1 MRLLYP
7 WFIALLL
14 LAPLL
19 FLWLRRTPRRLAP
32 VRRRLL
38 SGLRLL
44 ALVLLVGG
52 LVRLALTQPH
62 EQANVVFALDLSD
75 SVSAAVRRQ
84 AIEFIRAVSS
94 AKRPPDGVGLVVF
107 GADAFLEH
115 GVARRF
121 SLPDPRSGSRAG
133 IASEVDGSATNVA
146 RALQVSAA
154 SFPAEGAKRL
164 VLLSDGNEN
173 VASAAEAVLIAR
185 SLGVSVFPVPLGR
198 GQEEPEVRVE
208 KLVAPKQV
216 RMGTPYHVEAVVSSS
231 VETAASLEL
240 FREGSFV
247 ARQEVVLRPGK
258 NRHRFL
264 EQAQAEGMQ
273 LYQIVVNSPRDTMPE
288 NNHWQTFT
296 EVRGRP
302 KVLRLYDPPEQ
313 EAPLVQ
319 ALQQQGLDVRSRPW
333 QDLPHMLSD
342 YLEYA
347 ALVFDNV
354 PGFGISVSQMEVLE
368 RYVRDMGGGVLMLG
382 GEKSFGAGGYYRTPL
397 EKILP
402 VDMDVPTKVSIPSL
416 AMVMVIDRSDSMG
429 SSVSGAPSSGFGDR
443 TTKLEVAKIAAFS
456 SMKLLN
462 PFDQVG
468 VLAFNAEWDW
478 SVPMSEAGKREQIAG
493 RLAALTHGG
502 GTDLFKALQEGIGT
516 LRDVPAVK
524 KHLIA
529 LSDGLT
535 PNMAFE
541 ALMRGAVAD
550 NITVTTVALGQDA
563 DRTLMDAIAHWGK
576 GRSYYTNDAL
586 NIPRI
591 FTAETILVSRS
602 LIEEGPFQPRLQR
615 NHELLRGVGID
626 TAPPLHG
633 YVVTYGKPA
642 AEVLLSTPNDDPLLA
657 VQRYG
662 LGHTAVFTADLG
674 PRWGKDWLRWP
685 QFGPFAAQ
693 LVRWVQRT
701 GTPESVDV
709 RVDVREGQAIVRADV
724 YDAEDRF
731 VNRLDL
737 QGSRVLTPEKDTLPL
752 ELEQTAPGRYQGR
765 FAVSGRGEYLLSLVG
780 RQGEG
785 TIGPKTVGIALPYSA
800 EYLGL
805 DVNRHLLTRLAERT
819 GGQVLRAD
827 APDDAAGVLFS
838 TAQSEPG
845 RTLNDFWPWFVLAAL
860 CVFVT
865 EIAVRQISLPAA
877 WTARWQNAP
886 APRPAA
892 TGYSYDDLEA
902 IVHRRAEDH
911 RRRSIDLRTR
921 RVDA

>member
-14 LAPLL
+14 LAPLWL
-19 FLWLRRTPRRLAP
+19 LWLRRTQRPLTP

-44 ALVLLVGG
+44 ALLLLVGG
-52 LVRLALTQPH
+52 LTRLALTQSF
-62 EQANVVFALDLSD
+62 EQVNVVFALDMSH
-75 SVSAAVRRQ
+75 SVSPGVRER
-84 AIEFIRAVSS
+84 ALDFIRTVSH
-94 AKRPPDGVGLVVF
+94 AKRAQDGAGLVVF
-107 GADAFLEH
+107 GADAYLEQA
-115 GVARRF
+115 VAERF
-121 SLPDPRSGSRAG
+121 SLPE

-146 RALQVSAA
+146 RALQVSATG
-154 SFPAEGAKRL
+154 FPTEGVKRL

-173 VASAAEAVLIAR
+173 RASAAEAVLIAR

-198 GQEEPEVRVE
+198 GYQEPEVRVE
-208 KLVAPKQV
+208 NLIAPKQV
-216 RMGTPYHVEAVVSSS
+216 RMGTPYHVEAVVYSSM
-231 VETAASLEL
+231 EAPASLEL

-247 ARQEVVLRPGK
+247 ERQEVVLRPGE
-258 NRHRFL
+258 NRHRFS
-264 EQAQAEGMQ
+264 EQAGDEGMQ
-273 LYQIVVNSPRDTMPE
+273 LYQIVVNSPHDTMAE

-296 EVRGRP
+296 EIRGRP
-302 KVLRLYDPPEQ
+302 KVLRLYDPPDL

-319 ALQQQGLDVRSRPW
+319 ALRRQGLDVRNLPW
-333 QDLPHMLSD
+333 QELPHMLGD

-462 PFDQVG
+462 PFDKVG
-468 VLAFNAEWDW
+468 VLAFNAEWKW

-502 GTDLFKALQEGIGT
+502 GTDLFKALQEGLGT
-516 LRDVPAVK
+516 LREVPAVK

-535 PNMAFE
+535 PNMEFE
-541 ALMRGAVAD
+541 SLMRDAVAD

-576 GRSYYTNDAL
+576 GRSYYTDDAL

-602 LIEEGPFQPRLQR
+602 LIEEGPFQPLLER
-615 NHELLRGVGID
+615 NHELLRGVDIGE
-626 TAPPLHG
+626 TPPLHG

-642 AEVLLSTPNDDPLLA
+642 AEILLTTPNDDPLLA

-662 LGHTAVFTADLG
+662 LGHTAAFTADLG

-685 QFGPFAAQ
+685 QFGPFTAQ

-709 RVDVREGQAIVRADV
+709 QVDVRDGQAIVQADV
-724 YDAEDRF
+724 YDPDDRF

-780 RQGEG
+780 RQGES
-785 TIGPKTVGIALPYSA
+785 TVGPKTVGITLPYSA

-805 DVNRHLLTRLAERT
+805 DVNRPLLARLAERT
-819 GGQVLRAD
+819 GGQVLEAD
-827 APDDAAGVLFS
+827 VPEEAAGVLFGPPQQAGLPA
-838 TAQSEPG
+838 AQG
-845 RTLNDFWPWFVLAAL
+845 RPLTDFWPWFLLAAL
-860 CVFVT
+860 CVFIA
-865 EIAVRQISLPAA
+865 EIALRQVSLPAA
-877 WTARWQNAP
+877 WSARWQDP
-886 APRPAA
+886 QISRP
-892 TGYSYDDLEA
+892 TEPGYSYEELET
-902 IVHRRAEDH
+902 IVHRRAEDN
-911 RRRSIDLRTR
+911 RRLSFDLRAR
-921 RVDA
+921 R

>member
-7 WFIALLL
+7 WFITLLL
-14 LAPLL
+14 LAPLF
-19 FLWLRRTPRRLAP
+19 FLWLHRTPRRLTP
-32 VRRRLL
+32 LRRRFLV
-38 SGLRLL
+38 GLRLL
-44 ALVLLVGG
+44 ALLLLVVG
-52 LVRLALTQPH
+52 LARLALTQPY
-62 EQANVVFALDLSD
+62 QQVNVVFALDMSH
-75 SVSAAVRRQ
+75 SVGPGVRER
-84 AIEFIRAVSS
+84 ALDFIRAVNG
-94 AKRPPDGVGLVVF
+94 AKRAQDGAGLVVF
-107 GADAFLEH
+107 GADAYLEQE
-115 GVARRF
+115 VVRRF
-121 SLPDPRSGSRAG
+121 TLSD

-146 RALQVSAA
+146 RALQVSAT
-154 SFPAEGAKRL
+154 SFPTEGEKRL
-164 VLLSDGNEN
+164 VLLTDGNEN
-173 VASAAEAVLIAR
+173 VASAAEDALIAR
-185 SLGVSVFPVPLGR
+185 SLGVSVFPVPLG
-198 GQEEPEVRVE
+198 QERQAPEVRVE
-208 KLVAPKQV
+208 NLIAPKQV
-216 RMGTPYHVEAVVSSS
+216 RMGTPYHVEAVVFSSI
-231 VETAASLEL
+231 EAPASLEL

-247 ARQEVVLRPGK
+247 ERQEVVLKPGK
-258 NRHRFL
+258 NRHRFS
-264 EQAQAEGMQ
+264 EQAGGEGMQ
-273 LYQIVVNSPRDTMPE
+273 LYQIVVNSPRDTMTE

-296 EVRGRP
+296 EVQGRP
-302 KVLRLYDPPEQ
+302 KVLRLYDPPHR

-319 ALQQQGLDVRSRPW
+319 ALRQQGLDVRSLPW
-333 QDLPHMLSD
+333 QDLPHMLGD

-347 ALVFDNV
+347 ALIFDNV

-462 PFDQVG
+462 PFDKVG
-468 VLAFNAEWDW
+468 VLAFNAEWNW
-478 SVPMSEAGKREQIAG
+478 NVPMSEAGKREQIAG

-502 GTDLFKALQEGIGT
+502 GTDLFKALQEGLDT
-516 LRDVPAVK
+516 LREVPAVK

-535 PNMAFE
+535 PNMEFE
-541 ALMRGAVAD
+541 SLMRSAVAD

-576 GRSYYTNDAL
+576 GRSYYTDDAL

-602 LIEEGPFQPRLQR
+602 LIEERAFQPILRR
-615 NHELLRGVGID
+615 SHELLRGVGID
-626 TAPPLHG
+626 EAPPLHG

-642 AEVLLSTPNDDPLLA
+642 AELLLTTPNDDPLLA
-657 VQRYG
+657 IQRYG
-662 LGHTAVFTADLG
+662 LGHTAAFTADLG
-674 PRWGKDWLRWP
+674 PRWAKDWLSWP
-685 QFGPFAAQ
+685 QFGPFTAQ

-709 RVDVREGQAIVRADV
+709 QVDVRDGQAIVQADV
-724 YDAEDRF
+724 YDPEDRF

-765 FAVSGRGEYLLSLVG
+765 FAVGGRGEYLLSLVG
-780 RQGEG
+780 GQGDA

-805 DVNRHLLTRLAERT
+805 DVNHSLLARLAERT
-819 GGQVLRAD
+819 GGQVLEAD
-827 APDDAAGVLFS
+827 TPEEAGGVLYS
-838 TAQSEPG
+838 PPSQAGGSVARGLPM
-845 RTLNDFWPWFVLAAL
+845 NDLWPWFLLAAL
-860 CVFVT
+860 CAFVV
-865 EIAVRQISLPAA
+865 EIAVRQISLPTA
-877 WTARWQNAP
+877 WTARWQNSQP
-886 APRPAA
+886 SQPYGP
-892 TGYSYDDLEA
+892 GYSYEELEA

-911 RRRSIDLRTR
+911 RRRSIDISALR
-921 RVDA
+921 

>member
-1 MRLLYP
+1 MRVLYP

-14 LAPLL
+14 VAPLL
-19 FLWLRRTPRRLAP
+19 LLWLRRTPRRLAP

-38 SGLRLL
+38 TGLRLL
-44 ALVLLVGG
+44 ALLLLVGG

-84 AIEFIRAVSS
+84 ALDFIRAVSG
-94 AKRPPDGVGLVVF
+94 AKRPQDGAGLVVF

-121 SLPDPRSGSRAG
+121 SLPD
-133 IASEVDGSATNVA
+133 IASEVDGSATNIA

-185 SLGVSVFPVPLGR
+185 SLGVSVFPLPLGR
-198 GQEEPEVRVE
+198 GQQEPEVRVE
-208 KLVAPKQV
+208 ELIAPKQV
-216 RMGTPYHVEAVVSSS
+216 RMGTPYHVEAVVFSSI
-231 VETAASLEL
+231 ETAASLEL

-273 LYQIVVNSPRDTMPE
+273 LYQIVVNSPHDTMPE

-313 EAPLVQ
+313 DAPLVQ

-502 GTDLFKALQEGIGT
+502 GTDLFKALQEGLRT
-516 LRDVPAVK
+516 LRGVPAVK

-535 PNMAFE
+535 PNLAFE
-541 ALMRGAVAD
+541 ALMRDAVAD

-602 LIEEGPFQPRLQR
+602 LIEEGPFQPILQR

-626 TAPPLHG
+626 AAPPLHG

-642 AEVLLSTPNDDPLLA
+642 AEVLLTTPNDDPLLA

-662 LGHTAVFTADLG
+662 LGHTAAFTADLG

-709 RVDVREGQAIVRADV
+709 RVDVREGQAIVHADV

-805 DVNRHLLTRLAERT
+805 DVNRHLLARLAERT
-819 GGQVLRAD
+819 GGQVLQAD

-838 TAQSEPG
+838 TAQGAGLPSGPG
-845 RTLNDFWPWFVLAAL
+845 RPLNDFWPWFVLAAL
-860 CVFVT
+860 CVFVA

-877 WTARWQNAP
+877 WTARWQNVQATRAAAP
-886 APRPAA
+886 
-892 TGYSYDDLEA
+892 GYSYDELEA

-911 RRRSIDLRTR
+911 RRRSVDLRAHR
-921 RVDA
+921 

>member
-1 MRLLYP
+1 MRMIYP
-7 WFIALLL
+7 WFITLLVLGPLLL
-14 LAPLL
+14 L
-19 FLWLRRTPRRLAP
+19 WIRQTQRRLTRL
-32 VRRRLL
+32 RRRLL
-38 SGLRLL
+38 SSMRLL
-44 ALVLLVGG
+44 ALFLLVLG
-52 LVRLALTQPH
+52 LMRLALTQPH
-62 EQANVVFALDLSD
+62 EQVNVVFAVDLSH
-75 SVSAAVRRQ
+75 SVSPAVREQ
-84 AIEFIRAVSS
+84 AHDFIRAVSG
-94 AKRPPDGVGLVVF
+94 AKRSQDGAGLVVF
-107 GADAFLEH
+107 GADAYLEQSV
-115 GVARRF
+115 GKRF
-121 SLPDPRSGSRAG
+121 SLPD

-146 RALQVSAA
+146 RALQVSATG
-154 SFPAEGAKRL
+154 FPSEGAKRL

-173 VASAAEAVLIAR
+173 VGSATEAVLIAR

-198 GQEEPEVRVE
+198 QQQEPEVRVE
-208 KLVAPKQV
+208 NLIAPRQV
-216 RMGTPYHVEAVVSSS
+216 RMGTPYHVEAVVFSSI
-231 VETAASLEL
+231 EAPASLEL

-247 ARQEVVLRPGK
+247 ARQEMVLQPGK
-258 NRHRFL
+258 NRHRFS
-264 EQAQAEGMQ
+264 EQAGDEGMR
-273 LYQIVVNSPRDTMPE
+273 LYQIVVNSPRDTMTE

-296 EVRGRP
+296 EVQGRP
-302 KVLRLYDPPEQ
+302 KVLRLYDPPNR

-319 ALQQQGLDVRSRPW
+319 ALRQQGLDVRSLPW
-333 QDLPHMLSD
+333 QDLPHMLGD

-429 SSVSGAPSSGFGDR
+429 SSVSGVPSSGFGDR

-468 VLAFNAEWDW
+468 VLAFNAEWNW
-478 SVPMSEAGKREQIAG
+478 SVPMSEAGKREEIAG

-502 GTDLFKALQEGIGT
+502 GTDLFKALQEGLGT
-516 LRDVPAVK
+516 LRAVPAVK

-535 PNMAFE
+535 PNMEFE
-541 ALMRGAVAD
+541 PLMRDAVAD

-563 DRTLMDAIAHWGK
+563 DQTLMGAIAHWGK
-576 GRSYYTNDAL
+576 GRSYYTDDAL

-602 LIEEGPFQPRLQR
+602 LIEEGAFQPLPQR
-615 NHELLRGVGID
+615 SHELLRGLGIEG
-626 TAPPLHG
+626 APPLHG

-642 AEVLLSTPNDDPLLA
+642 AEILLTTPNDDPLLA

-662 LGHTAVFTADLG
+662 LGHTAAFTADLG
-674 PRWGKDWLRWP
+674 PRWGKDWLRWS

-709 RVDVREGQAIVRADV
+709 VVEVRDGQAIVQADV
-724 YDAEDRF
+724 YDPEDRF

-737 QGSRVLTPEKDTLPL
+737 QGSRVLTPEKHALPL
-752 ELEQTAPGRYQGR
+752 ELEQTAPGRYEGR
-765 FAVSGRGEYLLSLVG
+765 FAVGGRGEYLLSLVG
-780 RQGEG
+780 RQGEA

-805 DVNRHLLTRLAERT
+805 DVNRLLLTRLAERT

-827 APDDAAGVLFS
+827 APQEAAGVLFS
-838 TAQSEPG
+838 PPRQAGSSAARDLP
-845 RTLNDFWPWFVLAAL
+845 LNDFWPWFVLAAL
-860 CVFVT
+860 CVFIV

-877 WTARWQNAP
+877 WTARRQNARSS
-886 APRPAA
+886 RPVEP
-892 TGYSYDDLEA
+892 GYSYEELEA

-911 RRRSIDLRTR
+911 RRRSIDLRAR
-921 RVDA
+921 R

>member
-1 MRLLYP
+1 M
-7 WFIALLL
+7 
-14 LAPLL
+14 
-19 FLWLRRTPRRLAP
+19 
-32 VRRRLL
+32 
-38 SGLRLL
+38 
-44 ALVLLVGG
+44 
-52 LVRLALTQPH
+52 
-62 EQANVVFALDLSD
+62 
-75 SVSAAVRRQ
+75 
-84 AIEFIRAVSS
+84 
-94 AKRPPDGVGLVVF
+94 VF
-107 GADAFLEH
+107 GADAYLEQ

-121 SLPDPRSGSRAG
+121 TLPD
-133 IASEVDGSATNVA
+133 IASEVDGSATNLA
-146 RALQVSAA
+146 RALQVSATG
-154 SFPAEGAKRL
+154 FPAQGAKRL

-198 GQEEPEVRVE
+198 GRQEPEVRVE
-208 KLVAPKQV
+208 NLVAPRQV
-216 RMGTPYHVEAVVSSS
+216 RMGTPYHVEAVVFSST
-231 VETAASLEL
+231 EAPATLEL

-247 ARQEVVLRPGK
+247 ERQEVVLRPGK
-258 NRHRFL
+258 NRHRFA
-264 EQAQAEGMQ
+264 EQAGNEGMQ
-273 LYQIVVNSPRDTMPE
+273 LYQVVVNSAHDTMTE
-288 NNHWQTFT
+288 NNHWQAFT

-302 KVLRLYDPPEQ
+302 KVLRLYDPPDR

-319 ALQQQGLDVRSRPW
+319 ALAQQGLDVHSLPW
-333 QDLPHMLSD
+333 QDLPHMLGD

-368 RYVRDMGGGVLMLG
+368 RYVRDMGGGLLMLG

-462 PFDQVG
+462 PFDKVG
-468 VLAFNAEWDW
+468 VLAFNAEWKW
-478 SVPMSEAGKREQIAG
+478 NVPMSEAGKREQIAG

-502 GTDLFKALQEGIGT
+502 GTDLFKALQEGLRT
-516 LRDVPAVK
+516 LREVPAVK

-535 PNMAFE
+535 PNMEFE
-541 ALMRGAVAD
+541 SLMRGAVAD

-563 DRTLMDAIAHWGK
+563 DRTLMDAVAHWGK
-576 GRSYYTNDAL
+576 GRSYYTDDAL

-602 LIEEGPFQPRLQR
+602 LIEEGPFQPLLQR

-626 TAPPLHG
+626 ATPPLHG

-642 AEVLLSTPNDDPLLA
+642 AEVLLTTPNDDPLLA

-662 LGHTAVFTADLG
+662 LGHTAAFTADLG
-674 PRWGKDWLRWP
+674 PRWGKEWLSWP
-685 QFGPFAAQ
+685 QFGPFSAQ

-701 GTPESVDV
+701 ATPESVDV
-709 RVDVREGQAIVRADV
+709 QVDVRDGQAIVQADV
-724 YDAEDRF
+724 YDPEDRF

-737 QGSRVLTPEKDTLPL
+737 QGSRVLTPEKETLPL
-752 ELEQTAPGRYQGR
+752 ELEQTAPGRYRGR

-780 RQGEG
+780 RRGEA
-785 TIGPKTVGIALPYSA
+785 TIGPKSVGIALPYSA

-805 DVNRHLLTRLAERT
+805 DVNHALLTRLAERT
-819 GGQVLRAD
+819 GGQVLQAG
-827 APDDAAGVLFS
+827 APQEAAGVLYS
-838 TAQSEPG
+838 PPPRAVGAAG
-845 RTLNDFWPWFVLAAL
+845 RGQPLNDFWPWFLLAAL
-860 CVFVT
+860 CVFVA

-877 WTARWQNAP
+877 WTARWQDSRSS
-886 APRPAA
+886 RPARP
-892 TGYSYDDLEA
+892 GYSYEELEA

-911 RRRSIDLRTR
+911 RRRSIDLRAR
-921 RVDA
+921 R

>member
-1 MRLLYP
+1 MRVLYP

-19 FLWLRRTPRRLAP
+19 LLWLRRTSRRLAP
-32 VRRRLL
+32 MRRRLL

-44 ALVLLVGG
+44 ALLLLVGG
-52 LVRLALTQPH
+52 LARLALTQPY
-62 EQANVVFALDLSD
+62 EQANVVFALDLSH
-75 SVSAAVRRQ
+75 SVSAAVRQQ
-84 AIEFIRAVSS
+84 ALDFIRAVSG
-94 AKRPPDGVGLVVF
+94 AKRPQDGAGLVVF

-115 GVARRF
+115 GVATRF
-121 SLPDPRSGSRAG
+121 SLPE

-154 SFPAEGAKRL
+154 SFPIEGAKRL

-198 GQEEPEVRVE
+198 GQQAPEVRVE
-208 KLVAPKQV
+208 KLIAPKQV
-216 RMGTPYHVEAVVSSS
+216 RMGTPYHVEAVVFSSI
-231 VETAASLEL
+231 ETAASLEL

-247 ARQEVVLRPGK
+247 TRQEVVLQPGK

-264 EQAQAEGMQ
+264 EQAKAEGMQ

-296 EVRGRP
+296 DVRGRP
-302 KVLRLYDPPEQ
+302 KVLRLYDPPDQ
-313 EAPLVQ
+313 DAPLVQ
-319 ALQQQGLDVRSRPW
+319 ALQRQGLDVRSRPW
-333 QDLPHMLSD
+333 QALPHMLSD

-502 GTDLFKALQEGIGT
+502 GTDLFEALQEGLGT
-516 LRDVPAVK
+516 LRDMPAVK

-535 PNMAFE
+535 PTMDFE
-541 ALMRGAVAD
+541 SLMRDAVAD

-602 LIEEGPFQPRLQR
+602 LIEEGAFQARLQR
-615 NHELLRGVGID
+615 NHELLRGVEID
-626 TAPPLHG
+626 AAPPLRG

-642 AEVLLSTPNDDPLLA
+642 AEVLLTTPNDDPLLA

-662 LGHTAVFTADLG
+662 LGHTAAFTADLG

-701 GTPESVDV
+701 GTPENVDV
-709 RVDVREGQAIVRADV
+709 QVDVREGQAIVRADV
-724 YDAEDRF
+724 YDAEDQF

-752 ELEQTAPGRYQGR
+752 ELKQMAPGRYQGR
-765 FAVSGRGEYLLSLVG
+765 FAVSGHGEYLLSLVG
-780 RQGEG
+780 RQGEE

-819 GGQVLRAD
+819 GGRVLQAD
-827 APDDAAGVLFS
+827 APGDAAGILFGA
-838 TAQSEPG
+838 AQQADLAPG
-845 RTLNDFWPWFVLAAL
+845 VERPLNDFWPWFVLAAL
-860 CVFVT
+860 CIFVA

-877 WTARWQNAP
+877 WTARWQNVQ
-886 APRPAA
+886 APRA
-892 TGYSYDDLEA
+892 TAPGYSYDEMEV

-911 RRRSIDLRTR
+911 RRRSRDLRAH
-921 RVDA
+921 RVEA

>member
-1 MRLLYP
+1 MRILYP

-19 FLWLRRTPRRLAP
+19 LLWLRRTPRHLTP
-32 VRRRLL
+32 MRRRLL

-44 ALVLLVGG
+44 ALLLLVGG
-52 LVRLALTQPH
+52 LVRLALTQPY
-62 EQANVVFALDLSD
+62 EQANVVFALDLSH
-75 SVSAAVRRQ
+75 SVNAAVRQQ
-84 AIEFIRAVSS
+84 ALDFIRAVSG
-94 AKRPPDGVGLVVF
+94 AKRPQDGAGLVVF

-115 GVARRF
+115 GVGTRF
-121 SLPDPRSGSRAG
+121 SLPD
-133 IASEVDGSATNVA
+133 IASEVDGSATNIA

-154 SFPAEGAKRL
+154 SFPTEGAKRL

-198 GQEEPEVRVE
+198 GQQAPEVRVE
-208 KLVAPKQV
+208 ELVAPKQV
-216 RMGTPYHVEAVVSSS
+216 RMGTPYHVEAVVFSSL
-231 VETAASLEL
+231 ETPASLEL

-264 EQAQAEGMQ
+264 EQAKAEGMQ

-302 KVLRLYDPPEQ
+302 KVLLLYDPPDQ
-313 EAPLVQ
+313 AAPLVL

-502 GTDLFKALQEGIGT
+502 GTDLFKALQEGLGT

-535 PNMAFE
+535 PNMDFE
-541 ALMRGAVAD
+541 ALMRDAVAD

-602 LIEEGPFQPRLQR
+602 LIEEGPFQPLLQR
-615 NHELLRGVGID
+615 HHELLRGVGMD
-626 TAPPLHG
+626 AAPPLHG

-642 AEVLLSTPNDDPLLA
+642 AEVLLTTPNDDPLLA

-662 LGHTAVFTADLG
+662 LGHTAAFTADLG

-780 RQGEG
+780 RQGEA

-819 GGQVLRAD
+819 GGRVLGAE
-827 APDDAAGVLFS
+827 APDDAAGILFS
-838 TAQSEPG
+838 SAQQADLPSGPERP
-845 RTLNDFWPWFVLAAL
+845 LNDFWPWFVLVAL
-860 CVFVT
+860 CVFVA

-877 WTARWQNAP
+877 WTARWQNART
-886 APRPAA
+886 PRPAA
-892 TGYSYDDLEA
+892 PGYSYDELEA

-911 RRRSIDLRTR
+911 RRRSRDLRAQ

>member
-7 WFIALLL
+7 WFVALLA

-19 FLWLRRTPRRLAP
+19 LLWLRRNRRQLTPL
-32 VRRRLL
+32 RRRLII
-38 SGLRLL
+38 GLRLL
-44 ALVLLVGG
+44 ALLLLVGA
-52 LVRLALTQPH
+52 LARLAVTQPF
-62 EQANVVFALDLSD
+62 EQVNAVFALDLSH
-75 SVSAAVRRQ
+75 SVSPAVRQQ
-84 AIEFIRAVSS
+84 ALDFISAVSG
-94 AKRPPDGVGLVVF
+94 AKRAQDGTGLVVF
-107 GADAFLEH
+107 GADAYLEQ

-121 SLPDPRSGSRAG
+121 TLPD
-133 IASEVDGSATNVA
+133 IASEVDGSATNLA
-146 RALQVSAA
+146 RALQVSATG
-154 SFPAEGAKRL
+154 FPAQGAKRL

-173 VASAAEAVLIAR
+173 VASASEAVLIAR

-198 GQEEPEVRVE
+198 GRQEPEVRVE
-208 KLVAPKQV
+208 NLIAPRQV
-216 RMGTPYHVEAVVSSS
+216 RMGTPYHVEAVVFSSM
-231 VETAASLEL
+231 EAPATLEL

-247 ARQEVVLRPGK
+247 ERQEVVLRPGK
-258 NRHRFL
+258 NRHRFA
-264 EQAQAEGMQ
+264 EQAGNEGMQ
-273 LYQIVVNSPRDTMPE
+273 LYQVVVNSAHDTMTE
-288 NNHWQTFT
+288 NNHWQAFT

-302 KVLRLYDPPEQ
+302 KVLRLYDPPDR

-319 ALQQQGLDVRSRPW
+319 ALVQQGLDVHSLPW
-333 QDLPHMLSD
+333 QDLPHMLGD

-462 PFDQVG
+462 PFDKVG
-468 VLAFNAEWDW
+468 VLAFNAEWKW
-478 SVPMSEAGKREQIAG
+478 NVPMSEAGKREQIAG

-502 GTDLFKALQEGIGT
+502 GTDLFKALQEGLRT
-516 LRDVPAVK
+516 LREVPAVK

-535 PNMAFE
+535 PNMEFE
-541 ALMRGAVAD
+541 SLMRGAVAD

-563 DRTLMDAIAHWGK
+563 DRTLMDAVAHWGK
-576 GRSYYTNDAL
+576 GRSYYTDDAL

-602 LIEEGPFQPRLQR
+602 LIEEGPFQPLLQR

-626 TAPPLHG
+626 ATPPLHG

-642 AEVLLSTPNDDPLLA
+642 AEILLTTPNDDPLLA

-662 LGHTAVFTADLG
+662 LGHTAAFTADLG
-674 PRWGKDWLRWP
+674 PRWGKEWLSWP
-685 QFGPFAAQ
+685 QFGPFSAQ

-701 GTPESVDV
+701 ATPESVDV
-709 RVDVREGQAIVRADV
+709 QVDVRDGQALVQADV
-724 YDAEDRF
+724 YDPEDRF

-737 QGSRVLTPEKDTLPL
+737 QGSRVLTPEKETLPL
-752 ELEQTAPGRYQGR
+752 ELEQTAPGRYRGR

-780 RQGEG
+780 RRGEAA
-785 TIGPKTVGIALPYSA
+785 IGPKSVGIALPYSA

-805 DVNRHLLTRLAERT
+805 DVNHALLTRLAERT
-819 GGQVLRAD
+819 GGQVLQAG
-827 APDDAAGVLFS
+827 APQEAAGVLYS
-838 TAQSEPG
+838 PPPRAVGAPG
-845 RTLNDFWPWFVLAAL
+845 QGQPLNDFWPWFLLAAL
-860 CVFVT
+860 CVFVA
-865 EIAVRQISLPAA
+865 EIAVRQVSLPAA
-877 WTARWQNAP
+877 WTARWQDSQVS
-886 APRPAA
+886 RPARP
-892 TGYSYDDLEA
+892 GYSYEELEA

-911 RRRSIDLRTR
+911 RRRSIDLRAR
-921 RVDA
+921 R

>member
-1 MRLLYP
+1 MRVLYP

-14 LAPLL
+14 VAPLL
-19 FLWLRRTPRRLAP
+19 LLWLRRTPRRLAP

-38 SGLRLL
+38 TGLRLL
-44 ALVLLVGG
+44 ALLLLVGG

-84 AIEFIRAVSS
+84 ALDFIRAVSG
-94 AKRPPDGVGLVVF
+94 AKRPQDGAGLVVF
-107 GADAFLEH
+107 GADAYLEH
-115 GVARRF
+115 GVSKRF
-121 SLPDPRSGSRAG
+121 SLPD
-133 IASEVDGSATNVA
+133 IASEVDGSATNIA

-185 SLGVSVFPVPLGR
+185 SLGVSAFPVPLGR
-198 GQEEPEVRVE
+198 GQREPEVRVE
-208 KLVAPKQV
+208 ELIAPKQV
-216 RMGTPYHVEAVVSSS
+216 RMGTPYHVEAVVFSSI
-231 VETAASLEL
+231 ETAASLEL

-313 EAPLVQ
+313 DAPLVQ

-402 VDMDVPTKVSIPSL
+402 VDMDVPAKVSIPSL

-502 GTDLFKALQEGIGT
+502 GTDLFKALQEGLGT
-516 LRDVPAVK
+516 LRGVPAVK

-541 ALMRGAVAD
+541 ALMRDAVAD

-576 GRSYYTNDAL
+576 GRSYFTSDAL

-602 LIEEGPFQPRLQR
+602 LIEEGAFQPLLQR
-615 NHELLRGVGID
+615 NHELLRGVGIEA
-626 TAPPLHG
+626 APPLHG

-642 AEVLLSTPNDDPLLA
+642 AEVLLTTPNDDPLLA

-662 LGHTAVFTADLG
+662 LGHTAAFTADLG

-709 RVDVREGQAIVRADV
+709 RVDVREGQAIVHADV

-737 QGSRVLTPEKDTLPL
+737 QGSRVLTPEKDALPL

-805 DVNRHLLTRLAERT
+805 DVNRHLLARLAERT
-819 GGQVLRAD
+819 GGQVLQAA
-827 APDDAAGVLFS
+827 APDDAAGILFS
-838 TAQSEPG
+838 TAQGAGLPSGPG
-845 RTLNDFWPWFVLAAL
+845 RPLNDFWPWFVLAAL
-860 CVFVT
+860 CVFVA

-877 WTARWQNAP
+877 WTARWQNVQAARAAAP
-886 APRPAA
+886 
-892 TGYSYDDLEA
+892 GYSYDELEA

-911 RRRSIDLRTR
+911 RRRSRDLRELR
-921 RVDA
+921 SG

>member
-7 WFIALLL
+7 WFITLLL

-19 FLWLRRTPRRLAP
+19 LLWLHRTQRRLAP
-32 VRRRLL
+32 IRRRILG
-38 SGLRLL
+38 GLRLL
-44 ALVLLVGG
+44 ALLLLVCG
-52 LVRLALTQPH
+52 LMRLALTRPY
-62 EQANVVFALDLSD
+62 EQANIVFALDLSH
-75 SVSAAVRRQ
+75 SVSTTVRNQ
-84 AIEFIRAVSS
+84 ALDFIRAVSR
-94 AKRPPDGVGLVVF
+94 AKRPQDGVGLVVF
-107 GADAFLEH
+107 GADAYLEH
-115 GVARRF
+115 GVAKRF
-121 SLPDPRSGSRAG
+121 SLPD
-133 IASEVDGSATNVA
+133 ITSEVDGSATNVA
-146 RALQVSAA
+146 RALQVSATG
-154 SFPAEGAKRL
+154 FPVEGAKRL

-173 VASAAEAVLIAR
+173 VASGAEAVLIAR

-198 GQEEPEVRVE
+198 GQQEPEVRVE
-208 KLVAPKQV
+208 NLIAPRQV
-216 RMGTPYHVEAVVSSS
+216 RMGTPYHVEAVVFSN
-231 VETAASLEL
+231 VEAPASLEL

-258 NRHRFL
+258 NRHRFS
-264 EQAQAEGMQ
+264 EQAGDEGMQ
-273 LYQIVVNSPRDTMPE
+273 LYQIVVNSAHDTMVE
-288 NNHWQTFT
+288 NNHWQAFT
-296 EVRGRP
+296 EVQGRP
-302 KVLRLYDPPEQ
+302 KVLRLYDPPDL
-313 EAPLVQ
+313 EAPLLQ
-319 ALQQQGLDVRSRPW
+319 ALQMQGLDVRSLPW
-333 QDLPHMLSD
+333 HDLPHMLGD

-429 SSVSGAPSSGFGDR
+429 SRVSGAPSSGFGDR

-462 PFDQVG
+462 PFDKVG
-468 VLAFNAEWDW
+468 VLAFNAEWNW

-502 GTDLFKALQEGIGT
+502 GTDLFKALQEGLGT
-516 LRDVPAVK
+516 LREVPAVK

-535 PNMAFE
+535 PNMEFE
-541 ALMRGAVAD
+541 SLMRDAVAD

-576 GRSYYTNDAL
+576 GRSYYTDDAL

-602 LIEEGPFQPRLQR
+602 LIEEGAFQPLLQR

-626 TAPPLHG
+626 EAPPLHG

-642 AEVLLSTPNDDPLLA
+642 AEILLTTPNDDPLLA

-662 LGHTAVFTADLG
+662 LGHTAAFTADLG
-674 PRWGKDWLRWP
+674 PRWGKDWLGWP

-709 RVDVREGQAIVRADV
+709 QVDVRDGQALVQVDV
-724 YDAEDRF
+724 YDPEDQF

-765 FAVSGRGEYLLSLVG
+765 FAVGGRGEYLLSLVG
-780 RQGEG
+780 RHGEAN
-785 TIGPKTVGIALPYSA
+785 IGPKTVGIALPYSA

-805 DVNRHLLTRLAERT
+805 DVNRSLLTRLAGRT
-819 GGQVLRAD
+819 GGQVLKAD
-827 APDDAAGVLFS
+827 SPEEAAGVLFRPPQDAS
-838 TAQSEPG
+838 RSAAGG
-845 RTLNDFWPWFVLAAL
+845 RPLNDFWPWFVLAAL
-860 CVFVT
+860 CVFVA

-877 WTARWQNAP
+877 WTARWQNRQP
-886 APRPAA
+886 AQPAGP
-892 TGYSYDDLEA
+892 GYSYEELEA

-911 RRRSIDLRTR
+911 RRRSIDLRAR
-921 RVDA
+921 R

>member
-1 MRLLYP
+1 MRLIYP
-7 WFIALLL
+7 WFITLLV

-19 FLWLRRTPRRLAP
+19 LLWLRRTQRRLTP
-32 VRRRLL
+32 LRRRLL
-38 SGLRLL
+38 SCLRLL
-44 ALVLLVGG
+44 ALLLLVGG
-52 LVRLALTQPH
+52 LTRLALTQPY
-62 EQANVVFALDLSD
+62 EQANVVFALDLSH
-75 SVSAAVRRQ
+75 SVSAAVRKQ
-84 AIEFIRAVSS
+84 ALDFIRAVSG
-94 AKRPPDGVGLVVF
+94 AKRTQDGVGLVVF
-107 GADAFLEH
+107 GADAYLEH

-121 SLPDPRSGSRAG
+121 SLPD

-146 RALQVSAA
+146 RALQVSATG
-154 SFPAEGAKRL
+154 FPTEGAKRL
-164 VLLSDGNEN
+164 VLISDGNEN
-173 VASAAEAVLIAR
+173 VGSAAEAVLIAR

-198 GQEEPEVRVE
+198 GQQEFEVRVE
-208 KLVAPKQV
+208 NLIAPKQV
-216 RMGTPYHVEAVVSSS
+216 RMGTPYYVEAVVFSSI
-231 VETAASLEL
+231 EAPASLEL

-258 NRHRFL
+258 NRHRFS
-264 EQAQAEGMQ
+264 EQVGDEGMQ
-273 LYQIVVNSPRDTMPE
+273 LYQIIVNSPHDTMAE

-296 EVRGRP
+296 EIQGRP
-302 KVLRLYDPPEQ
+302 KVLRLYDPPDQ
-313 EAPLVQ
+313 ETPLVQ
-319 ALQQQGLDVRSRPW
+319 ALRQQGLDVRSLPW
-333 QDLPHMLSD
+333 QDLPHMLGD

-462 PFDQVG
+462 PFDKVG
-468 VLAFNAEWDW
+468 VLAFNAEWNW

-502 GTDLFKALQEGIGT
+502 GTDLFKALQEGLGT
-516 LRDVPAVK
+516 LREVPAVK

-535 PNMAFE
+535 PNMEFE
-541 ALMRGAVAD
+541 LLMRDAVAD

-576 GRSYYTNDAL
+576 GRSYYTDDAL

-602 LIEEGPFQPRLQR
+602 LIEEGAFQPLLQR

-626 TAPPLHG
+626 GAPPLHG

-642 AEVLLSTPNDDPLLA
+642 AEILLTTPNDDPLLA

-662 LGHTAVFTADLG
+662 LGHTAAFTADLG
-674 PRWGKDWLRWP
+674 PRWGKDWLSWP

-709 RVDVREGQAIVRADV
+709 QVDVLDGQAIVQADV
-724 YDAEDRF
+724 YDPDDRF

-752 ELEQTAPGRYQGR
+752 EMEQTAPGRYQGR

-780 RQGEG
+780 RQGEA
-785 TIGPKTVGIALPYSA
+785 TIGPITVGIALPYSA

-805 DVNRHLLTRLAERT
+805 DANRPLLARLAERT
-819 GGQVLRAD
+819 GGQLLQAD
-827 APDDAAGVLFS
+827 APEEAAGVLFS
-838 TAQSEPG
+838 PPQEAGPSAARG
-845 RTLNDFWPWFVLAAL
+845 RPLKDFWPWFVLAAL
-860 CVFVT
+860 CVFVA

-877 WTARWQNAP
+877 WTARWQNP
-886 APRPAA
+886 QLSRPAGP
-892 TGYSYDDLEA
+892 GYSYEELEA

-911 RRRSIDLRTR
+911 RRRGIDLRAR
-921 RVDA
+921 Q

>member
-7 WFIALLL
+7 WFIALLA

-19 FLWLRRTPRRLAP
+19 LLWLRRTVRRLTP
-32 VRRRLL
+32 LRRRLL

-44 ALVLLVGG
+44 VLLLLVGG
-52 LVRLALTQPH
+52 LARLALTRPY
-62 EQANVVFALDLSD
+62 EQVNVVFALDLSH
-75 SVSAAVRRQ
+75 SVSAAVRKQ
-84 AIEFIRAVSS
+84 ALDFILQVSG
-94 AKRPPDGVGLVVF
+94 AKRAQDGAGLVVF
-107 GADAFLEH
+107 GAEAYLEH
-115 GVARRF
+115 RVARRF
-121 SLPDPRSGSRAG
+121 SLPD

-154 SFPAEGAKRL
+154 GFPAEGAKRL

-173 VASAAEAVLIAR
+173 VASAAEAALIAR

-198 GQEEPEVRVE
+198 DRQETEVRVE
-208 KLVAPKQV
+208 NLIAPKQV
-216 RMGTPYHVEAVVSSS
+216 RMGTPYHVEAVVFSS
-231 VETAASLEL
+231 VEAPASLEL

-247 ARQEVVLRPGK
+247 ARKEVVLQPGK
-258 NRHRFL
+258 NRHRFSEL
-264 EQAQAEGMQ
+264 AAEEGMQ
-273 LYQIVVNSPRDTMPE
+273 LYQIVVNSPHDATAE
-288 NNHWQTFT
+288 NNHWQVFT
-296 EVRGRP
+296 EVQGRP
-302 KVLRLYDPPEQ
+302 QVLRLYDPPDR
-313 EAPLVQ
+313 EAPLVKV
-319 ALQQQGLDVRSRPW
+319 LQQQGLSVRSLPW
-333 QDLPHMLSD
+333 QDLPHMLGG

-368 RYVRDMGGGVLMLG
+368 RYVRDMGGGVLMVG

-468 VLAFNAEWDW
+468 VLAFNAEWSW

-502 GTDLFKALQEGIGT
+502 GTDLFKALQEGLGT
-516 LRDVPAVK
+516 LREVAAVK

-535 PNMAFE
+535 PNMEFE
-541 ALMRGAVAD
+541 SLMRDAVAD

-563 DRTLMDAIAHWGK
+563 DRTLMDAIAHWGQ
-576 GRSYYTNDAL
+576 GRSYYTDDAL

-602 LIEEGPFQPRLQR
+602 LIEEAAFQPRLQR
-615 NHELLRGVGID
+615 SHELLRGVGID
-626 TAPPLHG
+626 EAPPLHG
-633 YVVTYGKPA
+633 YVVTYGKPG
-642 AEVLLSTPNDDPLLA
+642 AEILLTTPNDDPLLA

-662 LGHTAVFTADLG
+662 LGHTAAFTADLG
-674 PRWGKDWLRWP
+674 PRWAKDWLSWH

-709 RVDVREGQAIVRADV
+709 QVDVRDGQAIVQADV
-724 YDAEDRF
+724 YDPDDRF
-731 VNRLDL
+731 VNLLDL
-737 QGSRVLTPEKDTLPL
+737 HGSRVLTPEKNALPL

-780 RQGEG
+780 RRDEA

-805 DVNRHLLTRLAERT
+805 DVNGHLLGRLAERT
-819 GGQVLRAD
+819 GGQVLRAE
-827 APDDAAGVLFS
+827 APEEAAGILFS
-838 TAQSEPG
+838 SAQHAGLAAEQG
-845 RTLNDFWPWFVLAAL
+845 RPLNDFWPWFVLAAL
-860 CVFVT
+860 CAFMA
-865 EIAVRQISLPAA
+865 EIAVRQISLPAS
-877 WTARWQNAP
+877 WTARWRNIQP
-886 APRPAA
+886 PQPTAA
-892 TGYSYDDLEA
+892 GYSYEELEA

-911 RRRSIDLRTR
+911 RRRSLDLRGR
-921 RVDA
+921 R

>member
-1 MRLLYP
+1 MRVLYP

-19 FLWLRRTPRRLAP
+19 ILWLRRTPRRLTP
-32 VRRRLL
+32 MRRRLL

-44 ALVLLVGG
+44 ALLLLIGG
-52 LVRLALTQPH
+52 LVRLALTQPY
-62 EQANVVFALDLSD
+62 EQANVVFALDLSH
-75 SVSAAVRRQ
+75 SVSAAVRQQ
-84 AIEFIRAVSS
+84 ALDFIRTVSG
-94 AKRPPDGVGLVVF
+94 AKRPQDGAGLVVF

-115 GVARRF
+115 GVAKRF
-121 SLPDPRSGSRAG
+121 SLPE
-133 IASEVDGSATNVA
+133 IASEVDGSATNIA
-146 RALQVSAA
+146 RALLVSAA
-154 SFPAEGAKRL
+154 GFPTEGAKRL

-198 GQEEPEVRVE
+198 EQQEPEVRVE
-208 KLVAPKQV
+208 KLITPKQV
-216 RMGTPYHVEAVVSSS
+216 HMGTPYHVEAVVFSSL
-231 VETAASLEL
+231 ETPASLEL

-264 EQAQAEGMQ
+264 EQAKAEGMQ
-273 LYQIVVNSPRDTMPE
+273 LYQIIVNSPRDTMPE
-288 NNHWQTFT
+288 NNHWQAFT
-296 EVRGRP
+296 EVRGHP
-302 KVLRLYDPPEQ
+302 KVLRLYDPPDQ
-313 EAPLVQ
+313 DAPLVQ
-319 ALQQQGLDVRSRPW
+319 ALRQQGLDVRSRPW

-416 AMVMVIDRSDSMG
+416 AMIMVIDRSDSMG

-502 GTDLFKALQEGIGT
+502 GTDLFKALQEGLGT

-535 PNMAFE
+535 PNMEFE
-541 ALMRGAVAD
+541 SLMRDAVAD

-602 LIEEGPFQPRLQR
+602 LIEEGAFQPLLQR

-626 TAPPLHG
+626 EAPPLHG

-642 AEVLLSTPNDDPLLA
+642 AEVLLTTPNDDPLLA

-662 LGHTAVFTADLG
+662 LGHTAAFTADLG

-737 QGSRVLTPEKDTLPL
+737 QGSRVLTPGKDTLPL
-752 ELEQTAPGRYQGR
+752 ALTQTAPGRYQGR

-780 RQGEG
+780 RQGEA

-819 GGQVLRAD
+819 GGQVLQAD
-827 APDDAAGVLFS
+827 APEDAAGILFS
-838 TAQSEPG
+838 TAQEAVLASGPG
-845 RTLNDFWPWFVLAAL
+845 RALNDFWPWFVLAAL
-860 CVFVT
+860 CVFVA
-865 EIAVRQISLPAA
+865 EVAVRQISLPAA
-877 WTARWQNAP
+877 WTARWQNAQ

-892 TGYSYDDLEA
+892 PGYSYDELEA

-911 RRRSIDLRTR
+911 RHRSRDLRAH
-921 RVDA
+921 RVDT

>member
-1 MRLLYP
+1 MRLFYP

-19 FLWLRRTPRRLAP
+19 LLWLRRTPRRLAP
-32 VRRRLL
+32 MRRRLL

-44 ALVLLVGG
+44 ALLLLVGG

-94 AKRPPDGVGLVVF
+94 AKRPQDGAGLVVF

-216 RMGTPYHVEAVVSSS
+216 RMGTPYHVEAVVFSS

-302 KVLRLYDPPEQ
+302 KVLRLYDPPAQ

-319 ALQQQGLDVRSRPW
+319 ALQRQGLDVRSRPW

-541 ALMRGAVAD
+541 ALMRDAVAD

-563 DRTLMDAIAHWGK
+563 DRTLMDAIAHWGR
-576 GRSYYTNDAL
+576 GRGYYTNDAL

-819 GGQVLRAD
+819 GGQLLRAD

-877 WTARWQNAP
+877 WTARWQNAQ
-886 APRPAA
+886 APRLAA

>member
-1 MRLLYP
+1 MHLLYP

-19 FLWLRRTPRRLAP
+19 LLWLRRTPRRLAP
-32 VRRRLL
+32 MRRRLL

-44 ALVLLVGG
+44 ALLLLVGG
-52 LVRLALTQPH
+52 LVRLALTQPY
-62 EQANVVFALDLSD
+62 EQANVVFALDLSH
-75 SVSAAVRRQ
+75 SVSAAVRQR
-84 AIEFIRAVSS
+84 ALDFIRAVGG
-94 AKRPPDGVGLVVF
+94 AKRPKDGAGLVVF

-115 GVARRF
+115 GVAKRF
-121 SLPDPRSGSRAG
+121 SLPD
-133 IASEVDGSATNVA
+133 IASEVDSSATNIA

-154 SFPAEGAKRL
+154 SFPTEGAKRL

-173 VASAAEAVLIAR
+173 VASAAEAVLLAR

-198 GQEEPEVRVE
+198 GQQEPEVRVE
-208 KLVAPKQV
+208 KLIAPKQV
-216 RMGTPYHVEAVVSSS
+216 RLGTPYHVEAVVFSSL
-231 VETAASLEL
+231 ETPASLEL

-264 EQAQAEGMQ
+264 EQAKAEGMQ
-273 LYQIVVNSPRDTMPE
+273 LHQIVVNSPRDTMPE

-302 KVLRLYDPPEQ
+302 KVLRLYDPPDQ
-313 EAPLVQ
+313 APPLVQ

-502 GTDLFKALQEGIGT
+502 GTDLFKALQEGLGT

-541 ALMRGAVAD
+541 SLMRGAVAD
-550 NITVTTVALGQDA
+550 HITVTTVALGQDA

-602 LIEEGPFQPRLQR
+602 LIEEGAFQPLLQR
-615 NHELLRGVGID
+615 HHELLRGVGID
-626 TAPPLHG
+626 EAPPLHG

-642 AEVLLSTPNDDPLLA
+642 AEVLLTTPNDDPLLA

-662 LGHTAVFTADLG
+662 LGHTAAFTADLG

-765 FAVSGRGEYLLSLVG
+765 FAVSGRGEYLLSLAG
-780 RQGEG
+780 RQGEA

-819 GGQVLRAD
+819 GGQVLQAD
-827 APDDAAGVLFS
+827 ASEDAAGILFS
-838 TAQSEPG
+838 TAQQADLPSGPG
-845 RTLNDFWPWFVLAAL
+845 RPLHDFWPWFVLAAL
-860 CVFVT
+860 CVFVA
-865 EIAVRQISLPAA
+865 EIAVRQISLPAS
-877 WTARWQNAP
+877 WTTRWQNAQATRAA
-886 APRPAA
+886 AP
-892 TGYSYDDLEA
+892 GYSYDELEA

-911 RRRSIDLRTR
+911 RHRSRDLRAHS
-921 RVDA
+921 VDA

>member
-7 WFIALLL
+7 WFLALLA
-14 LAPLL
+14 LAPLML
-19 FLWLRRTPRRLAP
+19 LWLRGTQRRLSP
-32 VRRRLL
+32 LRRRLL

-44 ALVLLVGG
+44 ALLLLVGA
-52 LVRLALTQPH
+52 LARLAVTQAY
-62 EQANVVFALDLSD
+62 EQVNVVFALDLSH
-75 SVSAAVRRQ
+75 SVGPAVRQQ
-84 AIEFIRAVSS
+84 ALDFIRAVGG
-94 AKRPPDGVGLVVF
+94 AKRTQDGAGLVVF
-107 GADAFLEH
+107 GADAFLEQ

-121 SLPDPRSGSRAG
+121 TLPD
-133 IASEVDGSATNVA
+133 IASEVDGSATNLA
-146 RALQVSAA
+146 RALQVSATG
-154 SFPAEGAKRL
+154 FPAQGAKRL

-185 SLGVSVFPVPLGR
+185 SLGVSLYPVPLGR
-198 GQEEPEVRVE
+198 GRQEPEVRVE
-208 KLVAPKQV
+208 NLIAPRQV
-216 RMGTPYHVEAVVSSS
+216 RMGTPYHVEAVVFSSM
-231 VETAASLEL
+231 EAPATLEL

-247 ARQEVVLRPGK
+247 ERQEVVLGPGK
-258 NRHRFL
+258 NRHRFA
-264 EQAQAEGMQ
+264 EQAGNEGMQ
-273 LYQIVVNSPRDTMPE
+273 LYQVVVNSAHDTMAE
-288 NNHWQTFT
+288 NNHWQAFT

-302 KVLRLYDPPEQ
+302 KVLRLYDPPDR

-319 ALQQQGLDVRSRPW
+319 ALSQQGLDVRSLPW
-333 QDLPHMLSD
+333 QDLPHMLGD

-368 RYVRDMGGGVLMLG
+368 RYVRDMGGGLLMLG

-462 PFDQVG
+462 PFDKVG
-468 VLAFNAEWDW
+468 VLAFNAEWKW

-502 GTDLFKALQEGIGT
+502 GTDLFKALQEGLRT
-516 LRDVPAVK
+516 LREVPAVK

-535 PNMAFE
+535 PNMEFE
-541 ALMRGAVAD
+541 SLMRDAVAD

-563 DRTLMDAIAHWGK
+563 DRTLMDAVAHWGK
-576 GRSYYTNDAL
+576 GRSYYTDDAL

-602 LIEEGPFQPRLQR
+602 LIEEGPFQPLLQR

-626 TAPPLHG
+626 ATPPLHG

-642 AEVLLSTPNDDPLLA
+642 AEILLTTPNDDPLLA

-662 LGHTAVFTADLG
+662 LGHTAAFTADLG
-674 PRWGKDWLRWP
+674 PRWGKEWLSWP
-685 QFGPFAAQ
+685 QFGPFSAQ

-701 GTPESVDV
+701 ATPESVDV
-709 RVDVREGQAIVRADV
+709 QVDVRDGQAIVQADV
-724 YDAEDRF
+724 YDPEDRF

-737 QGSRVLTPEKDTLPL
+737 QGSRVLTPEKETLPL

-780 RQGEG
+780 RRGEAA
-785 TIGPKTVGIALPYSA
+785 IGPKTVGIALPYSA

-805 DVNRHLLTRLAERT
+805 DVNHGLLTRLAERT
-819 GGQVLRAD
+819 GGQVLQAG
-827 APDDAAGVLFS
+827 APQEAAGVLYS
-838 TAQSEPG
+838 PPRRADRTAGQSQP
-845 RTLNDFWPWFVLAAL
+845 LNDFWPWFVLAAL
-860 CVFVT
+860 CVFVA

-877 WTARWQNAP
+877 WTARWQDRQP
-886 APRPAA
+886 SRPARP
-892 TGYSYDDLEA
+892 GYSYEELEA

-911 RRRSIDLRTR
+911 RRRSIDLRAR
-921 RVDA
+921 R

>member
-1 MRLLYP
+1 M
-7 WFIALLL
+7 
-14 LAPLL
+14 
-19 FLWLRRTPRRLAP
+19 
-32 VRRRLL
+32 
-38 SGLRLL
+38 
-44 ALVLLVGG
+44 
-52 LVRLALTQPH
+52 
-62 EQANVVFALDLSD
+62 
-75 SVSAAVRRQ
+75 
-84 AIEFIRAVSS
+84 
-94 AKRPPDGVGLVVF
+94 
-107 GADAFLEH
+107 
-115 GVARRF
+115 
-121 SLPDPRSGSRAG
+121 
-133 IASEVDGSATNVA
+133 
-146 RALQVSAA
+146 
-154 SFPAEGAKRL
+154 
-164 VLLSDGNEN
+164 
-173 VASAAEAVLIAR
+173 
-185 SLGVSVFPVPLGR
+185 
-198 GQEEPEVRVE
+198 RVE

-216 RMGTPYHVEAVVSSS
+216 RMGTPYHVEAVVFSS
-231 VETAASLEL
+231 VETPASLEL

-247 ARQEVVLRPGK
+247 ARQEVTCCGPARTATASWSRRG
-258 NRHRFL
+258 
-264 EQAQAEGMQ
+264 AEGMQ

-302 KVLRLYDPPEQ
+302 KVLRLYDPPDR

-402 VDMDVPTKVSIPSL
+402 VDMDVPTKVSVPSL

-478 SVPMSEAGKREQIAG
+478 SVPMSEAGQREQIAG

-502 GTDLFKALQEGIGT
+502 GTDLFKALQEGLGT

-535 PNMAFE
+535 PNMEFE
-541 ALMRGAVAD
+541 SLMRDAVAD

-576 GRSYYTNDAL
+576 GRSYYTSDAL

-602 LIEEGPFQPRLQR
+602 LIEEGPFQPLLQR

-626 TAPPLHG
+626 AAPPLHG

-642 AEVLLSTPNDDPLLA
+642 AEVLLSTPNDDPVAGGAALRPGAHRGVHRRSGAALGQGLA
-657 VQRYG
+657 A
-662 LGHTAVFTADLG
+662 L
-674 PRWGKDWLRWP
+674 
-685 QFGPFAAQ
+685 AA
-693 LVRWVQRT
+693 
-701 GTPESVDV
+701 
-709 RVDVREGQAIVRADV
+709 VRAV
-724 YDAEDRF
+724 RRPAGALGAAHGHAGER
-731 VNRLDL
+731 RRA
-737 QGSRVLTPEKDTLPL
+737 GGRARGPGHRTRRRVRRRGPL
-752 ELEQTAPGRYQGR
+752 
-765 FAVSGRGEYLLSLVG
+765 
-780 RQGEG
+780 RQ
-785 TIGPKTVGIALPYSA
+785 PPRSA
-800 EYLGL
+800 
-805 DVNRHLLTRLAERT
+805 
-819 GGQVLRAD
+819 GQPRAD
-827 APDDAAGVLFS
+827 AGKGHPAAGTGTDGAGPLPGAVCRQRPRGIPS
-838 TAQSEPG
+838 QPRGPPG
-845 RTLNDFWPWFVLAAL
+845 RGDHRAENH
-860 CVFVT
+860 
-865 EIAVRQISLPAA
+865 RH
-877 WTARWQNAP
+877 
-886 APRPAA
+886 RPALFGRVPGA
-892 TGYSYDDLEA
+892 GRQPPPA
-902 IVHRRAEDH
+902 GAPGGAHRRPGAAG
-911 RRRSIDLRTR
+911 RGAR
-921 RVDA
+921 